1 MAFVLADRVKE
12 STTSPGTGTATLL
25 GAATGYQSFSAGIG
39 ANNTTYYTIADQSG
53 SNWEVGYGTVGSGGT
68 TLARTTVLASSNSG
82 SLVNFSSGTQDVWC
96 DYPAKKAVYQ
106 DTNSN
111 VSVNC
116 LFEGFT
122 SQAQSGTTIVLTAS
136 SVQNWVITGS
146 GGQTIQLPNATT
158 LPNGALFTFNNN
170 QSSGTI
176 VVQNNSGTTICTTQ
190 SGAFITVILL
200 NNSSSAGS
208 WDYHNSAPSN
218 ASWSTN
224 TLSWSGTISGT
235 TWNGATIGTYYGGT
249 GLSGSSPFTAAN
261 NAIYSTSSSALTAGT
276 LPIAAGGTGQTTASA
291 AFNAL
296 SPITSTGDLIIGN
309 GTNSAT
315 RLGIG
320 SSGYVLTSNGTT
332 ATWQAAGGGASSV
345 LQIQDYTATSGQTS
359 FSVTYTVGLIEG
371 VYRNGIKLGTADYTA
386 STGTTVVLNT
396 GAVAGD
402 LIQIVSFT
410 SVGAIGT
417 GVGTIS
423 FGTTGLTPG
432 SATNGNIVVS
442 GTLNVANGGTGLTS
456 VGTNGQALVSNGTSI
471 VWGNAGPTITP
482 TTTSGTYYIVG
493 TTATSGSQTVSSI
506 SSTNAISYDASTG
519 TLTAV
524 SVVGSSDERFK
535 QNIATIEKALEK
547 TEALRGVSFDRNNQ
561 HEIGLIAQ
569 EVEKIIPEVVVTNEN
584 GYKAV
589 NYGAIVGLL
598 IEAIK
603 ELSSEVKELKLEL
616 NK

>member
-12 STTSPGTGTATLL
+12 STTSPGTGTATLN

-176 VVQNNSGTTICTTQ
+176 VVQNNSGTTICTAQ
-190 SGAFITVILL
+190 SGAFITVTLL

-218 ASWSTN
+218 AAWSTN

-276 LPIAAGGTGQTTASA
+276 LPIAAGGTGATTAST

-296 SPITSTGDLIIGN
+296 SPVTTLGDLIYGS
-309 GTNSAT
+309 GTNTNA
-315 RLGIG
+315 RLAGNT
-320 SSGYVLTSNGTT
+320 TSTKNFLV
-332 ATWQAAGGGASSV
+332 Q
-345 LQIQDYTATSGQTS
+345 
-359 FSVTYTVGLIEG
+359 
-371 VYRNGIKLGTADYTA
+371 
-386 STGTTVVLNT
+386 TGTGTVS
-396 GAVAGD
+396 AAP
-402 LIQIVSFT
+402 SW
-410 SVGAIGT
+410 
-417 GVGTIS
+417 GTIS
-423 FGTTGLTPG
+423 AADVPTLNQNTTGSAG
-432 SATNGNIVVS
+432 S
-442 GTLNVANGGTGLTS
+442 VANALTAGTGLTAS
-456 VGTNGQALVSNGTSI
+456 STYNGSAAITFNATGTTINSQTSGYTLVASDAGKTISITTGGVTVPNSILSAGNIITIYNNSSSSQTITQGTGVTLQWAGQA
-471 VWGNAGPTITP
+471 
-482 TTTSGTYYIVG
+482 
-493 TTATSGSQTVSSI
+493 
-506 SSTNAISYDASTG
+506 SSTTG
-519 TLTAV
+519 NRTLGLYGICSILFITSSLAV
-524 SVVGSSDERFK
+524 ITGS
-535 QNIATIEKALEK
+535 
-547 TEALRGVSFDRNNQ
+547 
-561 HEIGLIAQ
+561 GL
-569 EVEKIIPEVVVTNEN
+569 T
-584 GYKAV
+584 
-589 NYGAIVGLL
+589 
-598 IEAIK
+598 
-603 ELSSEVKELKLEL
+603 
-616 NK
+616 